1 MIRRLFIAGVLA
13 LSITVPVAARAD
25 GGGSCGLGSN
35 YHVTSVEPY
44 RTSEGAGY
52 IADPR
57 LRGAEVTVEAQP
69 GLTREWLLHT
79 LETEIAQGVCSF
91 GPAKVAVSVT
101 SAGGGFSVLLTGS
114 DERAG
119 REILEHAQQL
129 TK

>member
-13 LSITVPVAARAD
+13 LSIAVPVVARAAD
-25 GGGSCGLGSN
+25 GALCGLGS
-35 YHVTSVEPY
+35 YYQVTSVQAY

-57 LRGAEVTVEAQP
+57 LRGAEVTVAAQP
-69 GLTREWLLHT
+69 GLTREWLQRT
-79 LETEIAQGVCSF
+79 LATEIAQGVCSF
-91 GPAKVAVSVT
+91 GPAKVAVDVS

-129 TK
+129 AK